1 MSEEAGGSDRMSE
14 EMAQQLRAGPS
25 RGSLMRI
32 AREKAG
38 LSVQQL
44 ANGMNLSQK
53 QIMALESD
61 DLAALPSA
69 TFVRGFVRNYARIVG
84 CDPYQFE
91 GGEVLG
97 AEKSE
102 SSSFTLSPP
111 AENMPIH
118 SNRADSNRRWMI
130 AAGVIVVIGLIG
142 GYVRWEHVE
151 QARSLIIPQTENT
164 VAAAPK
170 LSAEDQPAANALN
183 AAAPVTVEAAPVG
196 SVPASPSTAASSPLP
211 ASAVPTNP
219 IALNAASSNT
229 VPAQAGP
236 AANSPA
242 LTKAAELSKNPD
254 PAKNSEPGKNVLAAS
269 LAPSASA
276 PSKVAATDTDTA
288 ATAAAAATAAN
299 GVVSPPRLDPSLP
312 AFPVVLNVSQ
322 ESWVDVREIGGK
334 VFVHGMVKAGERREF
349 QARGQVKVV
358 IGNAPGVSLSWKG
371 KAMDLTDSTKDSV
384 AKLILEPDAE

>member
-1 MSEEAGGSDRMSE
+1 VSEEAGGSDRMSE

-84 CDPYQFE
+84 CDPSQFE
-91 GGEVLG
+91 GVEVLG

-111 AENMPIH
+111 AENMPIQ

-183 AAAPVTVEAAPVG
+183 PAAPVTAESVPVG

-254 PAKNSEPGKNVLAAS
+254 PAKNSELGKNVLAAS
-269 LAPSASA
+269 PAPSASA
-276 PSKVAATDTDTA
+276 PSKVAATDTDA
-288 ATAAAAATAAN
+288 VAAATAAN

-384 AKLILEPDAE
+384 AKLTLEPDAE